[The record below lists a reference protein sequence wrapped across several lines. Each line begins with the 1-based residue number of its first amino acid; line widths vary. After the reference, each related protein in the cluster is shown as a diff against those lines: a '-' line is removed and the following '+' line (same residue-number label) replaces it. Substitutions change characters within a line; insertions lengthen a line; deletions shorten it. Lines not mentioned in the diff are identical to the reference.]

1 MHVKLSS
8 PCRARMRVH
17 ATAKDHRPYLLKPE
31 LKVRMR
37 SDVISLQRSAVSQI
51 KKSTGI
57 GVLVQVCM
65 QSIVRPTILSIF

>member
-8 PCRARMRVH
+8 PCRARMMRVH

-37 SDVISLQRSAVSQI
+37 SDVISLQLSRSFPDQEKHWNRNSCTNLYAFYC
-51 KKSTGI
+51 KTY
-57 GVLVQVCM
+57 
-65 QSIVRPTILSIF
+65 IF